1 MGIFCGSSAG
11 FEGAYVPAAE
21 ALGTLVAER
30 GLTVIYGGASIGL
43 MGCVADAALRA
54 GGQVIGVIPNSL
66 QISEITHH
74 DLTDLEIVD
83 TMFQRKERMIELAD
97 AFISLPGGIGTLD
110 ELFEVLTLLQTGKI
124 QRPLPIYLW
133 NSNWWNQIINWNL
146 MLENGTISADDLN
159 FFEIHDDL
167 DEMFTALITH
177 LSGLPDEPA
186 SAP

>member
-1 MGIFCGSSAG
+1 MKSMGIFCGSSDG

-43 MGCVADAALRA
+43 MGRVADAALRA

-66 QISEITHH
+66 QISEIMHH

-83 TMFQRKERMIELAD
+83 TMFRRKERMIELAD

-110 ELFEVLTLLQTGKI
+110 ELFEVWALRALQAHTKPVGLLNLDGYFD
-124 QRPLPIYLW
+124 PL
-133 NSNWWNQIINWNL
+133 
-146 MLENGTISADDLN
+146 LEFIDRMVTQGFLR
-159 FFEIHDDL
+159 
-167 DEMFTALITH
+167 TAWRSLLHVEPTSEA
-177 LSGLPDEPA
+177 LLRKMGL
-186 SAP
+186 

>member
-1 MGIFCGSSAG
+1 MKSMGIFCGSSAG

-83 TMFQRKERMIELAD
+83 TMFQRKERMIELVHGLQAALAED
-97 AFISLPGGIGTLD
+97 IETLD
-110 ELFEVLTLLQTGKI
+110 WMT
-124 QRPLPIYLW
+124 
-133 NSNWWNQIINWNL
+133 
-146 MLENGTISADDLN
+146 ADTK
-159 FFEIHDDL
+159 EQ
-167 DEMFTALITH
+167 ALIK
-177 LSGLPDEPA
+177 LKGISNKIGYPDEW
-186 SAP
+186 